1 MGMDEAELRRHA
13 MEMLREGHRPGE
25 VARELGRSRQWLAK
39 WRQRFD
45 DAGKAGLRERSRAH
59 RGHPQTTP
67 ERIVRAVLAAR
78 DRLARH
84 HGRQRFAGSGAD
96 AVAWEL
102 ELAGVRPLP
111 ARRTIER
118 ILQRA
123 GKTVHPAAPVA
134 HEHTG
139 GAYPAPR
146 AERPGDLQQSDLVGP
161 RHLRGRSGPL
171 RFYAL
176 HTVDVGGGGIATWQ
190 APDKSATSFC
200 HYLIEIAWARLGLP
214 LIWQL
219 DNEIAVGGFPGKPF
233 TQTVRLALLLGVE
246 VRFIPQGEPGRNAD
260 IESFNAL
267 WQARVLRRFTTP
279 SLVRLAA
286 VSARF
291 ERWFMDER
299 PHPKLSLAVHGTRFP
314 GVLLKRQGA
323 ATARIP
329 AGFSLQ
335 RYRDA
340 AGELRL
346 PLARGRISWV
356 RRADE
361 RGNLGVMGRRLP
373 LGQAAANEYAVATLS
388 TARGDI
394 AVHLANGGVK
404 LFASPMKERV
414 VQPLRRGGR

>member
-1 MGMDEAELRRHA
+1 MDEAELRRRA
-13 MEMLREGHRPGE
+13 MEMLREGRRPGA

-45 DAGKAGLRERSRAH
+45 EAGAAGLRERSRTH
-59 RGHPQTTP
+59 RAHPQTTP
-67 ERIVRAVLAAR
+67 ARIVRAVLAAR
-78 DRLARH
+78 ERLARH

-102 ELAGVRPLP
+102 ELGGVRPLP

-118 ILQRA
+118 ILQRS
-123 GKTVHPAAPVA
+123 GKTAHPAAPVA
-134 HEHTG
+134 HERTG

-146 AERPGDLQQSDLVGP
+146 ALRPGDLQQTDLVGP

-171 RFYAL
+171 RFYAF

-200 HYLIEIAWARLGLP
+200 RYLIEIAWARLGLP
-214 LIWQL
+214 VIWQL
-219 DNEIAVGGFPGKPF
+219 DNEIAVAGFPGKPF

-279 SLVRLAA
+279 SLGRLAA

-314 GVLLKRQGA
+314 GVLLKRQGTT
-323 ATARIP
+323 TARIP
-329 AGFSLQ
+329 AGFRLE

-340 AGELRL
+340 AGELHL

-373 LGQAAANEYAVATLS
+373 LGPAAANEYAVATLS

-394 AVHLANGGVK
+394 AVRLAGGGVK

-414 VQPLRRGGR
+414 VPPLRRGRR

>member
-1 MGMDEAELRRHA
+1 MAMDEAERRRRA
-13 MEMLREGHRPGE
+13 MEMLREGRRPSE
-25 VARELGRSRQWLAK
+25 VASELGRSREWLAK
-39 WRQRFD
+39 WRRRFEG
-45 DAGKAGLRERSRAH
+45 AGTAGLREQSRAH
-59 RGHPQTTP
+59 LTHPQTTP
-67 ERIVRAVLAAR
+67 ARIVRAVLAAR
-78 DRLARH
+78 DRLTRRR
-84 HGRQRFAGSGAD
+84 GRQRFAGSGAD

-123 GKTVHPAAPVA
+123 GKTARAAPIA
-134 HEHTG
+134 HERSG
-139 GAYPAPR
+139 GTYPAPR
-146 AERPGDLQQSDLVGP
+146 AEEPGDLQQTDLVGP
-161 RHLRGRSGPL
+161 RHLRGPSGPL
-171 RFYAL
+171 RFYAF

-190 APDKSATSFC
+190 GPDKSAASFC
-200 HYLIEIAWARLGLP
+200 HYLITVAWARLGLP

-267 WQARVLRRFTTP
+267 WQVRVLRRFSTP
-279 SLVRLAA
+279 SLATLAT
-286 VSARF
+286 VSGRF
-291 ERWFMDER
+291 ERWFMHER
-299 PHPKLSLAVHGTRFP
+299 PHPKLSLAKHGTRFP
-314 GVLLKRQGA
+314 GALLERRNDA
-323 ATARIP
+323 LPHIP
-329 AGFSLQ
+329 AGFSLE

-340 AGELRL
+340 EGELHL

-388 TARGDI
+388 TARGDL
-394 AVHLANGGVK
+394 AVHLAGGGVK
-404 LFASPMKERV
+404 LFAAPMKERV

>member
-1 MGMDEAELRRHA
+1 MDEAELRRRA
-13 MEMLREGHRPGE
+13 MEMLREGRRPSE

-39 WRQRFD
+39 WRQRFEE
-45 DAGKAGLRERSRAH
+45 AGPAGLLERSRVHHA
-59 RGHPQTTP
+59 HPQSTP
-67 ERIVRAVLAAR
+67 APIVLAVLAAR
-78 DRLARH
+78 KRLTAHR
-84 HGRQRFAGSGAD
+84 GRQRFAGSGAD

-102 ELAGVRPLP
+102 ELARVSPLP

-123 GKTVHPAAPVA
+123 GKTAHLTASVA
-134 HEHTG
+134 HERTG

-146 AERPGDLQQSDLVGP
+146 AEGPGDLQQTDLVGP
-161 RHLRGRSGPL
+161 RHLRSPSGPL
-171 RFYAL
+171 RFYAF

-200 HYLIEIAWARLGLP
+200 GYLTQIVWARLGLP

-219 DNEIAVGGFPGKPF
+219 DNEIAVGGFVGRPF

-260 IESFNAL
+260 VESFNAL

-279 SLVRLAA
+279 SFARLAA
-286 VSARF
+286 LSGRF

-314 GVLLKRQGA
+314 GVLLKRQSPA
-323 ATARIP
+323 LAHIP
-329 AGFSLQ
+329 AGFSLE

-340 AGELRL
+340 DGELHM

-361 RGNLGVMGRRLP
+361 RGTLAVLGRRLP

-388 TARGDI
+388 TGRGDI
-394 AVHLANGGVK
+394 TVRLTSGAVK
-404 LFASPMKERV
+404 LFRFPITERV

>member
-1 MGMDEAELRRHA
+1 MDEAELRRRA
-13 MEMLREGHRPGE
+13 MEMLREGRRPGE

-45 DAGKAGLRERSRAH
+45 DAGTAGLRERSRAH
-59 RGHPQTTP
+59 RAHPQTTP
-67 ERIVRAVLAAR
+67 DRIVRAVLAAR
-78 DRLARH
+78 ERLARH

-123 GKTVHPAAPVA
+123 GKTAHPVAPVT
-134 HEHTG
+134 HERTG
-139 GAYPAPR
+139 GTYPAPR
-146 AERPGDLQQSDLVGP
+146 ALRPGDLQQTDLVGP
-161 RHLRGRSGPL
+161 RHLRSPRGPL
-171 RFYAL
+171 RFYSF

-190 APDKSATSFC
+190 GPDKSAQGFC
-200 HYLIEIAWARLGLP
+200 RYLTQIAWPRLGLP

-219 DNEIAVGGFPGKPF
+219 DNEIAVGGFPGTPF

-267 WQARVLRRFTTP
+267 WQARVLRRFSTP
-279 SLVRLAA
+279 SLARLAT

-291 ERWFMDER
+291 ERWFMQER

-314 GVLLKRQGA
+314 GVLLKRQGIT
-323 ATARIP
+323 TARIP
-329 AGFSLQ
+329 AGFSLE

-340 AGELRL
+340 AGELHL

-373 LGQAAANEYAVATLS
+373 LGPAAANEYAVATLS

-394 AVHLANGGVK
+394 AVRLAGGGVK

-414 VQPLRRGGR
+414 VQPLR

>member
-1 MGMDEAELRRHA
+1 VVDEAELRRRA
-13 MEMLREGHRPGE
+13 MEMLREGRRPSE

-39 WRQRFD
+39 WRQRVEEV
-45 DAGKAGLRERSRAH
+45 GPTGLRERSRAH
-59 RGHPQTTP
+59 LTHPQTTP

-78 DRLARH
+78 RRLTAHR
-84 HGRQRFAGSGAD
+84 GRQRFAGSGAD

-102 ELAGVRPLP
+102 ELAGVEPLP

-123 GKTVHPAAPVA
+123 GKTAHPAAAVA
-134 HEHTG
+134 HERTG

-146 AERPGDLQQSDLVGP
+146 AEGPGDLQQTDLVGP
-161 RHLRGRSGPL
+161 RHLRGSSGPL
-171 RFYAL
+171 RFYAF

-190 APDKSATSFC
+190 GPDKSAASC
-200 HYLIEIAWARLGLP
+200 CRYLIEIAWARLGLP

-219 DNEIAVGGFPGKPF
+219 DNEIAVGGFVGRPF

-279 SLVRLAA
+279 SLARLAA
-286 VSARF
+286 VSGRF
-291 ERWFMDER
+291 ERWFMEER
-299 PHPKLSLAVHGTRFP
+299 PHPKLSIAKHGTRFP
-314 GVLLKRQGA
+314 AELLARADG

-329 AGFSLQ
+329 DGFGLDTF
-335 RYRDA
+335 RDA
-340 AGELRL
+340 EGELHV

-356 RRADE
+356 RRVDE
-361 RGNLGVMGRRLP
+361 RGTLAVLGRRLP
-373 LGQAAANEYAVATLS
+373 LGRAAANEYAVATLS

-394 AVHLANGGVK
+394 AVRLAGGAVK
-404 LFASPMKERV
+404 LFRSPIKERV
-414 VQPLRRGGR
+414 IQPLRRGGR